1 MDNGVLYD
9 SAVETELREH
19 GVYASVTRGVSM
31 LPLFKTNRDMVILKR
46 PSGELKRYDVVLYKV
61 AGGRY
66 VLHRI
71 VKVRPD
77 ELLVRGDNTYAL
89 EHVRSDEILG
99 VLTEFN
105 RKGKRISVDNFAY
118 RVYSRVW
125 NLIYPIRYLFVT
137 ALRFAKK
144 VYRKIF
150 KRK

>member
-1 MDNGVLYD
+1 MDNGFFFD
-9 SAVETELREH
+9 STVETELRKH
-19 GVYASVTRGVSM
+19 GVYASVTRGISM